1 MKKDEKKKEKVA
13 KTSFISEVRSE
24 IKKVIWPSFKNVAK
38 YTLAT
43 VILCVVFIL
52 FFTLINLLSSFI
64 KGMFI

>member
-1 MKKDEKKKEKVA
+1 MKKDEKKKEKIV
-13 KTSFISEVRSE
+13 KSSFISEVRIE

-43 VILCVVFIL
+43 ITLCVVFIL
-52 FFTLINLLSSFI
+52 FFTLINLLSSYI

>member
-1 MKKDEKKKEKVA
+1 MKKEKEA
-13 KTSFISEVRSE
+13 KTNFISEVRSE

>member
-13 KTSFISEVRSE
+13 KTSFISEVISE
-24 IKKVIWPSFKNVAK
+24 NKKVIWPSFKNVAK

-43 VILCVVFIL
+43 VTLCVVFIL